1 MAEIISI
8 KKLRENSNPDI
19 FIETVLNSPSRLQ
32 RLEELRKKRLEEAK
46 REAERLEREK
56 AQQEEF
62 NGFCLKLAVGFA
74 FLMTIFA
81 TYVALAF

>member
-32 RLEELRKKRLEEAK
+32 RLDELRKKRLEEARK
-46 REAERLEREK
+46 EAERQEREK

-62 NGFCLKLAVGFA
+62 NSFVLKLAVGFS
-74 FLMTIFA
+74 FLMTIVA